1 MIWEKIKQRL
11 GLASPANH
19 YNADFYE
26 SYLNAFEKHDP
37 STLINDQSFVI
48 FDTETTGLDPAK
60 DHILSIGA
68 VRVCHQSINISDSLS
83 IIIMHDGIQNSN
95 AAVIHGLVNTKDYG
109 ITPVEAIQK
118 FMQFIGSDLL
128 VGHHVAFD
136 RAMIN
141 NLSLICGGGPLKNPT
156 LDTSFL
162 ARRLDKPTDPDSLD
176 RKEYT
181 LDKLC
186 QRYHVVPKARH
197 TADGDAFITA
207 LFFLKLLHRLHQKGI
222 RIVSQLIR

>member
-1 MIWEKIKQRL
+1 MIWKKIKQTL
-11 GLASPANH
+11 GLGGKVDH
-19 YNADFYE
+19 YDADFYKN
-26 SYLNAFEKHDP
+26 YLKAFEKHDP
-37 STLINDQSFVI
+37 STLINNQSFVV

-68 VRVCHQSINISDSLS
+68 VRVCHQCINISDSLS
-83 IIIMHDGIQNSN
+83 IIIMHDGIQNPK
-95 AAVIHGLVNTKDYG
+95 AAVIHGLVNTKDFG
-109 ITPVEAIQK
+109 ITPAEAIQK
-118 FMQFIGSDLL
+118 FMQFIGSDIL

-136 RAMIN
+136 RVMIN
-141 NLSLICGGGPLKNPT
+141 NLSISCGGGSLKNPT

-176 RKEYT
+176 RKDYA

-197 TADGDAFITA
+197 TADGDALITG
-207 LFFLKLLHRLHQKGI
+207 LILLKLLHRLHQKGI
-222 RIVSQLIR
+222 RTVNQLMR

>member
-95 AAVIHGLVNTKDYG
+95 AAVIH
-109 ITPVEAIQK
+109 
-118 FMQFIGSDLL
+118 
-128 VGHHVAFD
+128 
-136 RAMIN
+136 
-141 NLSLICGGGPLKNPT
+141 
-156 LDTSFL
+156 
-162 ARRLDKPTDPDSLD
+162 PDSLD

-207 LFFLKLLHRLHQKGI
+207 LIFLKLLHRLHQKGI